1 MEPTSSPSQWLRGE
15 TEATRAR
22 AHIHEL
28 VRFQGASL
36 RSISRAAGVS
46 SAVVQQIHSG
56 HQGRVSRHCERL
68 ILNVTPERILRTAGG
83 RNFVP
88 KTGTL
93 RRLEALQAIGWPLV
107 RISELAGVNTEEI
120 GHRRGPWVQAAVA
133 TAIRG
138 TYARLS
144 DRQGPSSRT
153 SIRAAKLGYLC
164 PIHWDDDTIDD
175 ATASPTEMLTR
186 PNRAEAIVEDVDF
199 LIRTGSSLHEISERL
214 GRPWPTIARRLYRYG
229 RHDLI
234 AQAQQA
240 S

>member
-1 MEPTSSPSQWLRGE
+1 MEPASSPPQWLRGE

-22 AHIHEL
+22 AHINEL
-28 VRFQGASL
+28 VCSQNFSL

-56 HQGRVSRHCERL
+56 DQGRVSRHCERL
-68 ILNVTPERILRTAGG
+68 ILNVTQERILQTAGG

-88 KTGTL
+88 KTGTI
-93 RRLEALQAIGWPLV
+93 RRLEALQAIGWPLAL
-107 RISELAGVNTEEI
+107 ISETSGVNAEEI
-120 GHRRGPWVQAAVA
+120 RHNRGPWVQAVQAS
-133 TAIRG
+133 AIRDA
-138 TYARLS
+138 YARVS
-144 DRQGPSSRT
+144 DSRGPSSRT
-153 SIRAAKLGYLC
+153 SIRAAKLGYLS

-175 ATASPTEMLTR
+175 ATVAPTEMPAR
-186 PNRAEAIVEDVDF
+186 QKRAEAIVEDVDF